1 MRTRKS
7 RYFTGSRWSVSRA
20 SIGAVVAASLAVTP
34 AQGAFHLWTIREVY
48 TDASGANQFIELF
61 NGSGFDQPSVGG
73 QHINITD
80 GVTTNTFTVP
90 NSLPFN
96 TTVSQALLFGTAS
109 ITNFG
114 SPKPDFV
121 ISNNFIL
128 PNGATLTFFGANSG
142 PYTALPTDGI
152 LSRTWSGGNATNSP
166 QNLLGQV
173 GTISIL
179 NTPPSVSITNPPVN
193 SLFAAPATVPVSLST
208 SDDGSVVNVQLLT
221 NGVPAA
227 TNSVAPFGFTLSG
240 LLVGNY
246 TLRAVA
252 TDNGSL
258 STTSAP
264 VVVRVADRPT
274 LAVSPGITGPIR
286 FQFSTVTGIDY
297 VVERATPLTNFSAVV
312 TNPGTG
318 GILQFGET
326 DASASQRS
334 YRVRLQ

>member
-1 MRTRKS
+1 MKTRKS
-7 RYFTGSRWSVSRA
+7 RHFAAPRLSVPRA

-34 AQGAFHLWTIREVY
+34 AQGAFHLWSIREVY

-61 NGSGFDQPSVGG
+61 NGSGFDQPAVGG
-73 QHINITD
+73 HQISISD
-80 GVTTNTFTVP
+80 GVTTHTYTVP
-90 NSLPFN
+90 GNVNN
-96 TTVSQALLFGTAS
+96 TIGQALLFGTAS

-128 PNGATLTFFGANSG
+128 PNGATLTFFGLGSG
-142 PYTALPTDGI
+142 PYTALPTDGVN
-152 LSRTWSGGNATNSP
+152 SRTWNGGNATNSP

-179 NTPPSVSITNPPVN
+179 NSPPSVSITNPPVN
-193 SLFAAPATVPVSLST
+193 SLFAAPATVPVSVST
-208 SDDGSVVNVQLLT
+208 SDDGTVANVQLLT

-227 TNSVAPFGFTLSG
+227 TNTVAPFGFTLFG
-240 LLVGNY
+240 LLAGNY

-258 STTSAP
+258 SATSAP

-274 LAVSPGITGPIR
+274 LAVSPGITGPIK
-286 FQFSTVTGIDY
+286 FQFNTVTGIDY